1 VGVVLLSESS
11 YTLYSVSE
19 LFSNLILF
27 PDISF
32 IITKSP
38 TNSKR
43 AYRASSSASD
53 VVTSNSPPERVEEVT
68 RFTLDLVIVDVIEE
82 SKNTSASTTIFTPGV
97 ARAIELFVINS
108 CTNAFLAAR
117 FCTAKLLVNLNARPV
132 VGTVIVLPTTG
143 NGLTSLLENGDDGNI
158 RITLL
163 PTPN

>member
-27 PDISF
+27 PESSF
-32 IITKSP
+32 ITMKSP
-38 TNSKR
+38 IFSKG
-43 AYRASSSASD
+43 AYRASSDASD

-68 RFTLDLVIVDVIEE
+68 MFTLDLVIVDVIEE
-82 SKNTSASTTIFTPGV
+82 SKNTSASTTIFTPVV

-108 CTNAFLAAR
+108 CTNSFLAAR
-117 FCTAKLLVNLNARPV
+117 FCTAKPLVNLNARPV

-143 NGLTSLLENGDDGNI
+143 NGLTSLLEYGDDGNI
-158 RITLL
+158 FITLL
-163 PTPN
+163 PAPN